1 MTTPS
6 PGQPVATTRAAVV
19 AVVGGGITGLTAA
32 RRLAQEGLRVIL
44 LEGADRLGGQ
54 VRTLDLA
61 GRRVDVGAEALHL
74 AAPSARSFVDELG
87 LGESVVGARTGT
99 SWIWTPRGRRP
110 LPAGVGPAGPT
121 RLRPVLSSGVMTL
134 AGLARAGLEPLMAL
148 LRRPLDPTDGVDV
161 SVGSFVTGRFGR
173 QVTDRFVDPLLGGL
187 HAGDV
192 NALSLRACAPSLV
205 PAASARRSLVI
216 RRRPSTPPS
225 AGATPI
231 MFASWAGGLSTL
243 TEALLQD
250 VDVEVRLGSRVNAL
264 SRSGEGYLLDVEGA
278 PAVSVDALVL
288 AIPSSAAAGLLEP
301 HAPGAAEPLRRQRT
315 ARIATVVLGFP
326 RDLVAHLPALAGNG
340 ILVPSST
347 GTLLKAVTHLS
358 TKWPHLDGGDTYLL
372 RVSAGRDGSDELEG
386 LDDDALVARLL
397 VDLSRFTGIE
407 AEPTLVHVQRW
418 PTGLPQLHV
427 GHLERLHA
435 VRAELAQRLPGVQLA
450 GAAYEGVGL
459 TSCITSAQTAADAV
473 LTALRERPAP

>member
-6 PGQPVATTRAAVV
+6 HGQPVV
-19 AVVGGGITGLTAA
+19 AVVGGGITGLTTA
-32 RRLAQEGLRVIL
+32 RRLSQEGMRVIL
-44 LEGADRLGGQ
+44 LEGSDRLGGQ
-54 VRTLDLA
+54 VHTLDLA

-74 AAPSARSFVDELG
+74 AAPSARSFVEELG
-87 LGESVVGARTGT
+87 LREDVVAARSGT

-121 RLRPVLSSGVMTL
+121 RLRPVLSSRVMTL
-134 AGLARAGLEPLMAL
+134 AGLVRAALEPLMAL
-148 LRRPLDPTDGVDV
+148 VRRPLDPDSTVDV

-192 NALSLRACAPSLV
+192 DQLSLRACAPSLV
-205 PAASARRSLVI
+205 PAASVRRSLVM
-216 RRRPSTPPS
+216 RRRPSAPPAP
-225 AGATPI
+225 AGSPAPV
-231 MFASWAGGLSTL
+231 MFASWPGGLSTL
-243 TEALLQD
+243 TDALLRD
-250 VDVEVRLGSRVNAL
+250 VDVEVRLSSRVTAL
-264 SRSGEGYLLDVEGA
+264 HRSPSGYLLDVEGHPGVA
-278 PAVSVDALVL
+278 ADAVVL
-288 AIPSSAAAGLLEP
+288 AVPSAMAARLIEP
-301 HAPGAAEPLRRQRT
+301 HAPTAAEPLRQQRT
-315 ARIATVVLGFP
+315 AKIATVVLGFP
-326 RDLVAHLPALAGNG
+326 RALVADLPALAGNG

-386 LDDDALVARLL
+386 LDDDALVARLR
-397 VDLSRFTGIE
+397 VDLARFTGIE

-427 GHLERLHA
+427 GHLERLEA
-435 VRAELAQRLPGVQLA
+435 VREELAQRLPGVQLA

-459 TSCITSAQTAADAV
+459 TSCIGSAQSAARAV
-473 LTALRERPAP
+473 ADYLAGRAVA

>member
-1 MTTPS
+1 MSTPS
-6 PGQPVATTRAAVV
+6 HGQPVV

-54 VRTLDLA
+54 VHTLDLA

-74 AAPSARSFVDELG
+74 AAPSARGFVDELG
-87 LGESVVGARTGT
+87 LGESVVPARSGT

-121 RLRPVLSSGVMTL
+121 RLMPVLRSGVMTI
-134 AGLARAGLEPLMAL
+134 AGLVRAGLEPLVAM
-148 LRRPLDPTDGVDV
+148 LRRPLDASGPNDV
-161 SVGSFVTGRFGR
+161 SVGSFVSGRFGR

-192 NALSLRACAPSLV
+192 NELSLRACAPSLV
-205 PAASARRSLVI
+205 PAASSRRSLVV
-216 RRRPSTPPS
+216 RRRPSTPPRA
-225 AGATPI
+225 AGSPAPV
-231 MFASWAGGLSTL
+231 MFASWEGGLSTL
-243 TEALLQD
+243 TEALLRG
-250 VDVEVRLGSRVNAL
+250 VDVEVRLGSRVTAITP
-264 SRSGEGYLLDVEGA
+264 SASGYLLDVEGA
-278 PAVSVDALVL
+278 PGVSADAVVL
-288 AIPSSAAAGLLEP
+288 AIPSAAAASLIEP
-301 HAPGAAEPLRRQRT
+301 HAPAAAAPLRQQRT
-315 ARIATVVLGFP
+315 AKIATVVLGFP
-326 RDLVAHLPALAGNG
+326 RAEVAHLPALAGNG

-372 RVSAGRDGSDELEG
+372 RVSAGRDGSDELAG

-397 VDLSRFTGIE
+397 VDLARFTGIE
-407 AEPTLVHVQRW
+407 SQPTLVHVQRW
-418 PTGLPQLHV
+418 PSGLPQLHV
-427 GHLERLHA
+427 GHLERLGA
-435 VRAELAQRLPGVQLA
+435 VRAELAQHLPGVQLA

-459 TSCITSAQTAADAV
+459 TSCITSAQTAARAV
-473 LTALRERPAP
+473 ASHLAERPST